1 MMISIFKKILVGK
14 NNIDIKTDNKME
26 NVEDEYSRRA
36 EEVIKNIDKEKNER

>member
-1 MMISIFKKILVGK
+1 MISIFKKILVGK